1 MKSVT
6 ILPSGVLQYFI
17 IQILSQTQ
25 NPWYEHIV
33 NNLFTAYWQNYVARL
48 KKKIPN

>member
-33 NNLFTAYWQNYVARL
+33 IFFVQHIG
-48 KKKIPN
+48 KIMQQD